1 MISKITIL
9 TSLHLPVLWIC
20 ITLWFPGWPRQNFS
34 LQIWFWFWFWFYQ
47 ISWWCKLAMVGSFQS
62 FRISFQFQ
70 LMEPNYLVRPQTD
83 TAPLASYS
91 VYLLVHKW
99 YFIVIINKVNQ
110 NAGSKLF
117 HLLVIQLVDEMFR
130 NLSWL
135 VTIPNKTMST
145 FKQLQWSD
153 SSFLNYGKII
163 FISLLLVCIVI

>member
-1 MISKITIL
+1 
-9 TSLHLPVLWIC
+9 
-20 ITLWFPGWPRQNFS
+20 
-34 LQIWFWFWFWFYQ
+34 
-47 ISWWCKLAMVGSFQS
+47 MVGSFQS

-83 TAPLASYS
+83 T
-91 VYLLVHKW
+91 
-99 YFIVIINKVNQ
+99 
-110 NAGSKLF
+110 AGSKLF

>member
-1 MISKITIL
+1 M
-9 TSLHLPVLWIC
+9 V
-20 ITLWFPGWPRQNFS
+20 
-34 LQIWFWFWFWFYQ
+34 FY
-47 ISWWCKLAMVGSFQS
+47 CNNKQS
-62 FRISFQFQ
+62 QS
-70 LMEPNYLVRPQTD
+70 
-83 TAPLASYS
+83 
-91 VYLLVHKW
+91 
-99 YFIVIINKVNQ
+99 

-117 HLLVIQLVDEMFR
+117 HLLVIQLVDKMFR

>member
-1 MISKITIL
+1 
-9 TSLHLPVLWIC
+9 
-20 ITLWFPGWPRQNFS
+20 
-34 LQIWFWFWFWFYQ
+34 
-47 ISWWCKLAMVGSFQS
+47 MVGSFQS

-70 LMEPNYLVRPQTD
+70 LMEPRPQTD

-130 NLSWL
+130 NLS
-135 VTIPNKTMST
+135 
-145 FKQLQWSD
+145 
-153 SSFLNYGKII
+153 
-163 FISLLLVCIVI
+163 

>member
-1 MISKITIL
+1 
-9 TSLHLPVLWIC
+9 
-20 ITLWFPGWPRQNFS
+20 
-34 LQIWFWFWFWFYQ
+34 
-47 ISWWCKLAMVGSFQS
+47 MVGIFQS